1 MYIVFSSG
9 GNDSVALLQFALNK
23 RLENIHVVY
32 QDTGWASQD
41 WGKRISKLSSFCLD
55 NGVTF
60 HILKS
65 EGMVNLVRRKKGFPA
80 GGRMAQFC
88 TAELKIKP
96 AIEWMEKFDPQKE
109 ATCLTGVRR
118 EESRERMDAPEH
130 VESSERHGGRELWQ
144 PLVRTLESQRDQ
156 LIKSAGFEV
165 LPHRSQECSPC
176 INANINDLRAL
187 SEFEISRLEQLE
199 NEMGFTS
206 KGKPRVMFRPARHK
220 GAVGIRDV
228 VGWANIPRSRD
239 QIGLFDLT
247 VGSGCSSGFCG
258 Y

>member
-23 RLENIHVVY
+23 GLKNIHVVY
-32 QDTGWASQD
+32 QDTGWAAKD
-41 WGKRISKLSSFCLD
+41 WGKRIFKLSNFCFE

-65 EGMVNLVRRKKGFPA
+65 EGMESLVRRKKGFPA

-96 AIEWMEKFDPQKE
+96 AIEWLSKFDPNKE

-118 EESRERMDAPEH
+118 EESRERSDAPEYI
-130 VESSERHGGRELWQ
+130 ESSDRHGGRELWQ
-144 PLVRTLESQRDQ
+144 PLVRMLEPERNK
-156 LIKSAGFEV
+156 LIESAGFEV
-165 LPHRSQECSPC
+165 LPHRSKECSPC
-176 INANINDLRAL
+176 INANINDLRVL
-187 SEFEISRLEQLE
+187 SEFEIARLEALE
-199 NEMGFTS
+199 IEMGYTS
-206 KGKPRVMFRPARHK
+206 NGKPRVMFRPARHK
-220 GAVGIRDV
+220 GAVGIRSV

-239 QIGLFDLT
+239 QIDLFDLA
-247 VGSGCSSGFCG
+247 VGTGCSSGFCG